1 MVTMP
6 KLRMK
11 IGISGTVAVGDGKTY
26 DSLKRGM
33 VIETDERTAAQ
44 FLEAGYAET
53 RLEGDI
59 GEARK
64 PEAVPHW

>member
-1 MVTMP
+1 M

-11 IGISGTVAVGDGKTY
+11 IGIAGSTSVGAGRSY
-26 DSLKRGM
+26 DSLKRGD
-33 VIETDERTAAQ
+33 VIECDERTATQ
-44 FLEAGYAET
+44 FLSAGYAET

-64 PEAVPHW
+64 PEAVPNW